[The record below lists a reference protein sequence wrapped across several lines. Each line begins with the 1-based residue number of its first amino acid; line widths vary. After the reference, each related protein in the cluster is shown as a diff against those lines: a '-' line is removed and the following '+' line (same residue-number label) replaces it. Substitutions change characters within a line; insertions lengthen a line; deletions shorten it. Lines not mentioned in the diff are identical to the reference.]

1 MPKGTASSF
10 EARTCNVGIEDHMMS
25 VVAGPDVLQ
34 FDGAGQKAA
43 RPRVLHLV
51 PALAAMVY
59 PFILRAFHDTVI
71 DPSLRWIAPFLLAA
85 AFAVPVSGFA
95 LAMRNG
101 LPASMRRLAFA
112 SVVAPTL
119 FVFLGVAQAL
129 VSSPLPDEVPWLLIW
144 LGLAILAWVQSRP
157 AGEESSTRDIGSWR
171 VVHGVSGAIVML
183 YVLFHVTN
191 HLFGLVGPEAHAT
204 VMKLGRHVYRAPLI
218 EPLLVVL
225 MLFQVCSGVR
235 LAWRWSSQRADF
247 YRTFQVASGFY
258 LVIFIVGH
266 MNSVFVYARSFLGI
280 PTDWAFATGAPTG
293 LIYDA
298 WNIRLFPHYAL
309 GVFFVLS
316 HLASGFRV
324 VLLAHGV
331 HERTADR
338 IWIVCAVFSFFVA
351 VAIIAGMSGVRLA
364 SL

>member
-1 MPKGTASSF
+1 ML
-10 EARTCNVGIEDHMMS
+10 VLMMFGVTRS
-25 VVAGPDVLQ
+25 YLPQLD
-34 FDGAGQKAA
+34 DGAGQKAGHPSA
-43 RPRVLHLV
+43 IYLV
-51 PALAAMVY
+51 PALAAMLY
-59 PFILRAFHDTVI
+59 PFILRAFHHAVI
-71 DPSLRWIAPFLLAA
+71 DPSLRWSAPFVLAA
-85 AFAVPVSGFA
+85 AFAVPASGFA
-95 LAMRNG
+95 FAMRKG

-119 FVFLGVAQAL
+119 FVFLGVVQAL

-144 LGLAILAWVQSRP
+144 SGLAILAWVQSRSDADKP
-157 AGEESSTRDIGSWR
+157 PIKDIGYWR
-171 VVHGVSGAIVML
+171 VAHGVSGAIVML

-191 HLFGLVGPEAHAT
+191 HLFGLIGPAAHAT
-204 VMKLGRHVYRAPLI
+204 VMNLGRHVYRALLI

-225 MLFQVCSGVR
+225 MLFQVCSGLR
-235 LAWRWSSQRADF
+235 LAWLWSAQRGDF

-266 MNSVFVYARSFLGI
+266 MNSVFVYARRFLGI

-309 GVFFVLS
+309 GVFFVLT
-316 HLASGFRV
+316 HLASGLRV

-331 HERTADR
+331 REQTADR
-338 IWIVCAVFSFFVA
+338 IWNICAGFSLFIA
-351 VAIIAGMSGVRLA
+351 IAIIAGMSGVRLA
-364 SL
+364 SQ